1 MKITFPVELM
11 NQLFDLA
18 DQTDTSPAKLTVQAV
33 QYYVDNYDN
42 KGAAISASDKT
53 KSKD

>member
-11 NQLFDLA
+11 NRLFDLA
-18 DQTDTSPAKLTVQAV
+18 NQTDTSPAKLTVQAV

-42 KGAAISASDKT
+42 KGATISAS
-53 KSKD
+53 KSDNDRN